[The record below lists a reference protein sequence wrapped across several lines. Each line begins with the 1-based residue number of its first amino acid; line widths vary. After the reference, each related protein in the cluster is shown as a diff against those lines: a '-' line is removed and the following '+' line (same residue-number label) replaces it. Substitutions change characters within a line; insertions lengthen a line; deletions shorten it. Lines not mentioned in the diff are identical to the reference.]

1 MSALPSEAVKAL
13 SRHWTG
19 RLAHFRQHQN
29 DEHCEALIAEA
40 LRYVGIRL
48 ESELSGSAY
57 WKDRPLSRRV
67 AVLLYLVDRG
77 AVLRRVDSGR
87 VVFDVAD
94 GAEEWVKSQPMLG
107 PYHDATLALLRALRR
122 EHSRRLSPPAE

>member
-1 MSALPSEAVKAL
+1 MSALPSEAVHAL

-19 RLAHFRQHQN
+19 RLAHFRRHQN
-29 DEHCEALIAEA
+29 DEHREALISEA

-48 ESELSGSAY
+48 ESDLSASPQ

-77 AVLRRVDSGR
+77 VVARRAEGSRIVFEALDS
-87 VVFDVAD
+87 AD
-94 GAEEWVKSQPMLG
+94 EWVASQPALA
-107 PYHDATLALLRALRR
+107 PYRDATLALLQALRR
-122 EHSRRLSPPAE
+122 EQARRLPPAA

>member
-13 SRHWTG
+13 SRHWNG

-29 DEHCEALIAEA
+29 DEHREALVAEA
-40 LRYVGIRL
+40 LKYVGIRL
-48 ESELSGSAY
+48 ESELSGSPY

-77 AVLRRVDSGR
+77 AVVRRIEAGR
-87 VVFDVAD
+87 IVFDVTE
-94 GAEEWVKSQPMLG
+94 GAEDWVRSQPMLG

-122 EHSRRLSPPAE
+122 ERSRRIAPPTD

>member
-13 SRHWTG
+13 SRHWNG

-29 DEHCEALIAEA
+29 DEHREALIAEA
-40 LRYVGIRL
+40 LKYVGIRL
-48 ESELSGSAY
+48 ESDLGSSPY
-57 WKDRPLSRRV
+57 WQDRPLSRRV

-77 AVLRRVDSGR
+77 AVHRRIENGR
-87 VVFDVAD
+87 VVFDAAE
-94 GAEEWVKSQPMLG
+94 GAEDWVRSQPLLG

-122 EHSRRLSPPAE
+122 ERSRRLAPPTE